1 VCADGAVGAPFVF
14 GSREKSKIKAA
25 SECRRERYKKMSR
38 ERERERGCC
47 GEKERQADWI
57 YEHGVRIAVAAA
69 YPMGVT
75 QSENKPSLHKGK
87 TRGQNTHTQAHSA
100 LSPWL
105 RREER
110 KIKRKSRVPPP

>member
-1 VCADGAVGAPFVF
+1 VRKQKAASADGAVGAPFVF
-14 GSREKSKIKAA
+14 GSGEKSKIKG
-25 SECRRERYKKMSR
+25 SHCECRRERYKKMSER

-57 YEHGVRIAVAAA
+57 YEHTVCVHIAVAAA

-87 TRGQNTHTQAHSA
+87 TRGQNTHKLTP
-100 LSPWL
+100 LSLPGCV
-105 RREER
+105 E
-110 KIKRKSRVPPP
+110 KRGK